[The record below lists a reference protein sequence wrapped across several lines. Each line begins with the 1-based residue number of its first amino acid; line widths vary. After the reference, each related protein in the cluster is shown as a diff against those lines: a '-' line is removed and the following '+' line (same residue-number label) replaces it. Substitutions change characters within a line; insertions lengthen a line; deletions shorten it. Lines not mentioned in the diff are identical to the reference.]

1 MPLITDTGFA
11 PDDAP
16 ALIGLD
22 ALSEARE
29 GAALDLPLDADPEAI
44 APHFNLLALIVV
56 PFPNF
61 GDGRGFSL
69 AKSLR
74 AQGYRGRLRAA
85 GHVIPDQYAFA
96 RFCGFDEVQIS
107 DEQAERQPE
116 EQWTLATRALP
127 PFLGRRI
134 AGWTRTAT

>member
-11 PDDAP
+11 ADDTP
-16 ALIGLD
+16 ILIDLD
-22 ALSEARE
+22 TLPEAGA
-29 GAALDLPLDADPEAI
+29 GAALDLPLDADPAAI
-44 APHFNLLALIVV
+44 AAHFDRLALIVI

-96 RFCGFDEVQIS
+96 RFCGFDEVQIT

-116 EQWTLATRALP
+116 DQWTLATRALP
-127 PFLGRRI
+127 PFLGRRV
-134 AGWTRTAT
+134 AGWTRPAT